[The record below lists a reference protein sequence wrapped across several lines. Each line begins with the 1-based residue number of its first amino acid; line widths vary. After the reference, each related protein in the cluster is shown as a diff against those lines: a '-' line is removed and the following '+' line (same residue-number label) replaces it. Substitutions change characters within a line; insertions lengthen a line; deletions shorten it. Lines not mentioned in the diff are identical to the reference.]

1 VLWILCSEVLL
12 SFFYCILLL
21 CREDALLLLQ
31 RPLSQQLEL
40 LHLWHAA
47 LSTYL
52 ATFLQQFKETGGRV
66 LLAAG
71 DCCWAWPAL
80 RRRGQTAE
88 GARHSVLCLESAV
101 HVSRVCTWWWCVGIR
116 VQED

>member
-1 VLWILCSEVLL
+1 MLL
-12 SFFYCILLL
+12 RCAHCVLL

-47 LSTYL
+47 MSTYL

-66 LLAAG
+66 MLAAG
-71 DCCWAWPAL
+71 ACAWPAPQGTAS
-80 RRRGQTAE
+80 RGNV
-88 GARHSVLCLESAV
+88 RC
-101 HVSRVCTWWWCVGIR
+101 
-116 VQED
+116 